1 VMDRSFVGKL
11 RSLIISSGLLVLLSL
26 YMIFTVVPNE
36 RFMGPVQ
43 RILYFHVGSAVT
55 CYLLMAMVLVG
66 SIGYLTNRKRIFD
79 NYAAAGAEVGFIFC
93 TITLITGMIWG
104 HTAWNTVFR
113 WEPRLVSFLCLW
125 FIFLAL
131 FAVRIYGDKSKI
143 AGQSAVLGVVG
154 AITVPLVVYSIN
166 LLPHIAQLHPQ
177 VIATGGLK
185 DPSYRYTL
193 RVSMLALALF
203 GVTLAYVRAKISE
216 LENRIENI

>member
-1 VMDRSFVGKL
+1 MKSSFEGKI
-11 RSLIISSGLLVLLSL
+11 RSLTTSSLLLVLLGL
-26 YMIFTVVPNE
+26 YLVFTVVPNE

-43 RILYFHVGSAVT
+43 RILYFHVGSAIT
-55 CYLLMAMVLVG
+55 CYVLMGMVLVG
-66 SIGYLTNRKRIFD
+66 SIGYLTNRKRSFD
-79 NYAAAGAEVGFIFC
+79 YFAAAGAEVGFVFC
-93 TITLITGMIWG
+93 SITLITGMIWG

-131 FAVRIYGDKSKI
+131 FAVRIFGEKSKI
-143 AGQSAVLGVVG
+143 PGQSAVLGVVG

-193 RVSMLALALF
+193 RVAMLALVVF
-203 GVTLAYVRAKISE
+203 GVTLAYMRAKIAE
-216 LENRIENI
+216 LEDRLESI